1 LDTSLTKFL
10 RNAGWNIIGQTA
22 PLLVAVVVLPRLI
35 GLMGIDRY
43 GFLTLVWVLVG
54 YAGLFDF
61 GLGRAITRTV
71 ANRLAAGDD
80 LGARRAAIVGMT
92 YLLVFGLCVGLVFA
106 ALSPWL
112 SRTAFKI
119 PESMH
124 REAMLS
130 LLLLSI
136 SIPLT
141 MLSAGYASILTAHQR
156 FGAMN
161 IVRAVL
167 GVATY
172 LGPLLVVLYANRL
185 ELVVGFVAVMRF
197 LTNRVYAHVCKTQC
211 GVDFRPIVPDR
222 ETSKE
227 LFSLGG
233 WITVSNVVS
242 PFLTYLDRLILGA
255 LVAMQAVA
263 YYATP
268 YDMVLKSLIIPYALV
283 GAIFPVAAGLSNNSL
298 AAKVLFFQS
307 VRTTFLIMMPM
318 ELAIFVLGPPV
329 LEVWLGREFS
339 LNGGPVVQCLA
350 VGLLLNS
357 LAQIPAMMIQAAGR
371 PKWMA
376 VLHLIELP
384 VFLLLLWYLTSR
396 LGITGTAIASVVRF
410 SIDAIMLYFLA
421 LRGIMNASVNW
432 RPVLEH
438 SAMTIMLFSGI
449 LILPAGKWFAFAYLP
464 VAVTIFAFYAW
475 VRIIQPAEKMQLV
488 QKLRS
493 AVEVGS

>member
-1 LDTSLTKFL
+1 VLWGNAESFKAPLLDTSLTKFL

-22 PLLVAVVVLPRLI
+22 PLLVAVAVLPHLI

-71 ANRLAAGDD
+71 ANRLAARDE

-92 YLLVFGLCVGLVFA
+92 YLLVFGLCVGVVFA
-106 ALSPWL
+106 AISPWL

-119 PESMH
+119 PEDMH

-161 IVRAVL
+161 LVRAVL

-197 LTNRVYAHVCKTQC
+197 LTNRVYAYVCKTQC
-211 GVDFRPIVPDR
+211 GVDFRPIFPDR

-227 LFSLGG
+227 LFALGG
-233 WITVSNVVS
+233 WITVSNIVS

-268 YDMVLKSLIIPYALV
+268 YDMVLKSLIIPYALT
-283 GAIFPVAAGLSNNSL
+283 GAIFPVAAGLSNNSP
-298 AAKVLFFQS
+298 AARVLFSQS
-307 VRTTFLIMMPM
+307 VRTTFLIMVPV

-329 LEVWLGREFS
+329 LDLWLGKDFS
-339 LNGGPVVQCLA
+339 VNGGPVAQCLA

-357 LAQIPAMMIQAAGR
+357 LAQVPAMMIQAAGR

-376 VLHLIELP
+376 ILHLIELP
-384 VFLLLLWYLTSR
+384 VLLLLLWYVLCVCVFV
-396 LGITGTAIASVVRF
+396 LCMYMYCVV
-410 SIDAIMLYFLA
+410 LCKCC
-421 LRGIMNASVNW
+421 
-432 RPVLEH
+432 VLFIH
-438 SAMTIMLFSGI
+438 S
-449 LILPAGKWFAFAYLP
+449 
-464 VAVTIFAFYAW
+464 
-475 VRIIQPAEKMQLV
+475 
-488 QKLRS
+488 
-493 AVEVGS
+493 